1 MNCFEFT
8 KFAKDFSTAATYF
21 VLYNTL
27 AGSYV
32 HQHIDVVILLPATGG
47 GLGAVF
53 FTATGGGCRIPAIV
67 RNSKRY
73 TTHRYMYNTLYITGH
88 YMAMCKEY
96 MWH

>member
-1 MNCFEFT
+1 M
-8 KFAKDFSTAATYF
+8 
-21 VLYNTL
+21 LYDTL

-67 RNSKRY
+67 HNSKRY
-73 TTHRYMYNTLYITGH
+73 TTHRYMYNTCTAIIHYRSLYGH
-88 YMAMCKEY
+88 V
-96 MWH
+96 